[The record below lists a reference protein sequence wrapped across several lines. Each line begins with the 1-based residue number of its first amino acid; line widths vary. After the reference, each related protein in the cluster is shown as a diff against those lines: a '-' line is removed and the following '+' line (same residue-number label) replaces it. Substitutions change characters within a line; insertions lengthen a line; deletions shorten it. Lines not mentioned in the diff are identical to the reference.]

1 MIIKFFITLIVLGF
15 LAGSGFLLYFY
26 NQIRFEVDRLLNY
39 NPKLTTQLFDR
50 NGQLVANLFD
60 GEHRIFAK
68 YDEIPPRIIESL
80 LAIEDTA
87 FFEHSG
93 INTDAILRA
102 IIKDIKHQKLVEGA
116 STLTQQLIKNNV
128 LTREKTFDRKLKE
141 VLLALRLETLLTKEE
156 ILERYLNEVYFGH
169 GYYGI
174 KTASNGYFKKNL
186 DELTLKEIAILV
198 GLPRAPSFYDP
209 TRKYEI
215 ALGRANKV
223 IMRLKSLGWID
234 EKEFQL
240 ALKETPMVYDESL
253 TQNKSPYFVDEVVKK
268 LSDKIDDLK
277 YGGYKIYL
285 TNDLEIE
292 EIAKNALLNGYNKLK
307 NADDKSTKTLN
318 GGTVIIEPSSGNVL
332 CMIGGVDYS
341 QSNFNRATQSKRQPG
356 SSLKPFLYQIA
367 LDLGYNPISFVADI
381 SRTYTFGSG
390 DEEKTWQ
397 PKNYEKNFEGMITLK
412 DALTHSRNLATINLV
427 NDIGLDKVSKY
438 LKSFGFSEFPEDLS
452 ITLGS
457 FGISILDF
465 SKAYTIISNYGTM
478 VEPKLIEK
486 IVTKYNKEITFNTQ
500 SKQITSPEQAF
511 LMIDILKNVIIEGT
525 GKNAKVDNLEIA
537 GKTGTTNNNV
547 DTWFCGFTPT
557 AQMIVWYGNDDNTPL
572 PKASTGGRVAAP
584 IAGEFFKN
592 YLAIHPEIKRTF
604 DIPKNVFSI
613 KKNGEQQFY
622 TEISKI
628 PQDSTIQT
636 DDNLI
641 F

>member
-1 MIIKFFITLIVLGF
+1 MIFLGF

-26 NQIRFEVDRLLNY
+26 SQIRFEVDRLLNY
-39 NPKLTTQLFDR
+39 NPKLTTQLFDK

-60 GEHRIFAK
+60 GEHRVYAK
-68 YDEIPPRIIESL
+68 YEEIPPKVIEAL

-93 INTDAILRA
+93 INIDAILRA

-141 VLLALRLETLLTKEE
+141 VLLALRLETILSKEE

-174 KTASNGYFKKNL
+174 KTAAIGYFKKNL
-186 DELTLKEIAILV
+186 DELTFKEAAILV

-215 ALGRANKV
+215 ALSRANRV
-223 IMRLKSLGWID
+223 LMRLKSLGWIE
-234 EKEFQL
+234 EKEFQI
-240 ALKETPMVYDESL
+240 ALKETPIVYDESL
-253 TQNKSPYFVDEVVKK
+253 SQNKSPYFVDEVLKK
-268 LSDKIDDLK
+268 MGDKIDDLR

-292 EIAKNALLNGYNKLK
+292 EIAKNALMNGYNKLK
-307 NADDKSTKTLN
+307 NSDEKNTKTLN
-318 GGTVIIEPSSGNVL
+318 GAVVIIEPNSGNVL

-356 SSLKPFLYQIA
+356 SAFKPFLYQIA
-367 LDLGYNPISFVADI
+367 LNLGYSPLTKVADI
-381 SRTYTFGSG
+381 SRTYTFGTG

-427 NDIGLDKVSKY
+427 NDIGLDKVSKT
-438 LKSFGFSEFPEDLS
+438 LKSFGLSEFNEDLS

-457 FGISILDF
+457 FGVSILEF
-465 SKAYTIISNYGTM
+465 SRLYTMISNYGNI
-478 VEPKLIEK
+478 VEPKLIDK
-486 IVTKYNKEITFNTQ
+486 VITKYGKEIRFDTVSSNIF
-500 SKQITSPEQAF
+500 PDFQAY
-511 LMIDILKNVIIEGT
+511 LMIDILKNVVIEGT

-547 DTWFCGFTPT
+547 DTWFCGFSPT
-557 AQMIVWYGNDDNTPL
+557 IQMIVWYGNDNNTPMPRL
-572 PKASTGGRVAAP
+572 TTGGRVAAP
-584 IAGEFFKN
+584 VVGEFFKN
-592 YLAIHPEIKRTF
+592 YLALHPEIKRKF
-604 DIPKNVFSI
+604 DIPKGVSTI
-613 KKNGEQQFY
+613 KINGEDIFY

-628 PQDSTIQT
+628 PDSGIDQN
-636 DDNLI
+636 DDSLI